1 MVLELRI
8 HTPYPPA
15 TVPVILLGIC
25 FWRKVREERIWAE
38 YMGVKGGLDRAY
50 ELSLRVSEKMTL
62 LSRAFHIYIQQ
73 EGCDPLILLYYS
85 NLTTR

>member
-8 HTPYPPA
+8 HAPYPPA

-38 YMGVKGGLDRAY
+38 YIGEKGG
-50 ELSLRVSEKMTL
+50 E
-62 LSRAFHIYIQQ
+62 
-73 EGCDPLILLYYS
+73 
-85 NLTTR
+85 